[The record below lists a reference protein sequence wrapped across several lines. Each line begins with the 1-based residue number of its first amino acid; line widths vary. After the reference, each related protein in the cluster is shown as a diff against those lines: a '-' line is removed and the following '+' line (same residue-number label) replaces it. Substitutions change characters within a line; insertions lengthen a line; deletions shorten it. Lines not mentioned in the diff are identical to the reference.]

1 MDLKSIMLSE
11 ISQRKTNT
19 IWSYLYVE
27 SKKGKKKQNKEL
39 IDTENWLI
47 VARGRVWRVDEMSE
61 GDQNI
66 QISSYKMAKSWE
78 IMYSMVTI
86 INNTI
91 LHIWKLLKE

>member
-1 MDLKSIMLSE
+1 M
-11 ISQRKTNT
+11 
-19 IWSYLYVE
+19 
-27 SKKGKKKQNKEL
+27 
-39 IDTENWLI
+39 
-47 VARGRVWRVDEMSE
+47 WRVDEMSE

-91 LHIWKLLKE
+91 LHI